1 MIKIGLL
8 GTGFGKYHLEIY
20 KKIEEFEVV
29 KVFGRNEEKLK
40 EIEKEFGV
48 KVTTDIEE
56 VINDIEIEMIDICLP
71 TVLHSKYIKKSIESG
86 KNVFCETPLSYS
98 SKEVEELIELSEKYE
113 KKIFVDLF
121 YKFSTPH
128 KYAIDLTKEK
138 KLGKLINFKSYNKT
152 SAVWGDLG
160 LQKNIT
166 DFHTHNVDFILETIG
181 VPTKLITQGVDLDK
195 KSIVESIFKFEEK
208 CKIAVVESFS
218 NLPKNSP
225 FIVGFEL
232 MYEKGLLR
240 FYASYGEKTIE
251 EFEIY
256 YENGEKEEIDI
267 LFLDDYEEVIR
278 HILSCKKNNKK
289 SEYLDIRSAYKTI
302 KIVEKMKD
310 SISSD
315 KMKKVIL

>member
-1 MIKIGLL
+1 MIKVGLL

-20 KKIEEFEVV
+20 KKIDEFEVV
-29 KVFGRNEEKLK
+29 KVFGRNGEKLK
-40 EIEKEFGV
+40 EIEYEFGV

-56 VINDIEIEMIDICLP
+56 VINDKEIEMIDICLP
-71 TVLHSKYIKKSIESG
+71 TILHSKYIKKSIESG
-86 KNVFCETPLSYS
+86 KDVFCETPLSYS
-98 SKEVEELIELSEKYE
+98 SKEVEELIELSEKSGR
-113 KKIFVDLF
+113 KVFVDLF

-128 KYAIDLTKEK
+128 KFAIDLTKEG

-160 LQKNIT
+160 LEKNIT
-166 DFHTHNVDFILETIG
+166 DFHTHNVDFILETMG
-181 VPTKLITQGVDLDK
+181 VPIKLITQGVDLDK
-195 KSIVESIFKFEEK
+195 KSIVESIFKFEESN
-208 CKIAVVESFS
+208 KIAIVESFS

-240 FYASYGEKTIE
+240 FHAAYGEKTVE

-256 YENGEKEEIDI
+256 YENGEKEEIEL
-267 LFLDDYEEVIR
+267 LFLDDYEEVMY
-278 HILSCKKNNKK
+278 HILSCQENNKK
-289 SEYLDIRSAYKTI
+289 SKYLDIRSAYKTI
-302 KIVEKMKD
+302 KIIEAMKE

-315 KMKKVIL
+315 EIKKITL